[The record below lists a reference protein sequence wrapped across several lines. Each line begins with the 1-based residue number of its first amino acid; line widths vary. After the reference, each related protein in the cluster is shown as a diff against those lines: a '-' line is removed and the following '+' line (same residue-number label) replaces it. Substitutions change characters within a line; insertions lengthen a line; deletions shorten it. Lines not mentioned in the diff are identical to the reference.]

1 MEQIKRFLSD
11 FGLPR
16 LIIAVFLLALFM
28 MAPAVGVSIPG
39 ALTDVFTRFGMN
51 GILVLALVPMIQA
64 GCGLN
69 FGLPLGI
76 IAGLLGAT
84 ISIEMGYVGAL
95 GFSFAILIALAL
107 GSVLGYAYGALL
119 NRVKGGEMMI
129 ATYVGFSSV
138 MLMQIGWLAL
148 PYKSAVMIFGY
159 SGEGLR
165 PTISVDG
172 FWRSILDNFMAIEVF
187 DTVDPTKLIFKF
199 PTGTVLFFMLISLV
213 VWAFFHLKIGT
224 AVTAVGSNPIY
235 ARASGINVN
244 RMRTVSVVISTML
257 GAMGIIVYQQSF
269 GFIQLYDG
277 PLYMAFPAVAAILI
291 GGASVNKAS
300 LTNVFV
306 GVALYQGILVMTPLI
321 FNAMLKLDMSDVI
334 RIIVSQG
341 MILYALTRKTKVL
354 K

>member
-1 MEQIKRFLSD
+1 MEQIKRFIAD

-16 LIIAVFLLALFM
+16 IIIAVFLLGFFIV
-28 MAPAVGVSIPG
+28 APMVGVSLPG
-39 ALTDVFTRFGMN
+39 ALTDTITRFGMN
-51 GILVLALVPMIQA
+51 GIMVLALVPMIQS

-69 FGLPLGI
+69 FGLQLGI

-84 ISIEMGYVGAL
+84 ISIEMGYIGML
-95 GFSFAILIALAL
+95 GFFFAILISQVFGAIF
-107 GSVLGYAYGALL
+107 GYGYGALL

-129 ATYVGFSSV
+129 ATYVGLSSV
-138 MLMQIGWLAL
+138 MVMQIGWLLL
-148 PYKSAVMIFGY
+148 PYKSPVMVWGF

-165 PTISVDG
+165 STISVAD
-172 FWRSILDNFMAIEVF
+172 FWRYILDDFMAIKIY
-187 DTVDPTKLIFKF
+187 DTLDPTKLIFKF
-199 PTGTVLFFMLISLV
+199 PTGTILFFLFISFLI
-213 VWAFFHLKIGT
+213 WAFFHLKIGT
-224 AVTAVGSNPIY
+224 AMTAVGSNPTY

-244 RMRTVSVVISTML
+244 RMRTISVVISTML

-291 GGASVNKAS
+291 GGAGVNKAS
-300 LTNVFV
+300 LANVFI
-306 GVALYQGILVMTPLI
+306 GVFLYQGILVMTPLV
-321 FNAMLKLDMSDVI
+321 FNAVLKLDLSDVI

>member
-1 MEQIKRFLSD
+1 
-11 FGLPR
+11 
-16 LIIAVFLLALFM
+16 
-28 MAPAVGVSIPG
+28 
-39 ALTDVFTRFGMN
+39 MN
-51 GILVLALVPMIQA
+51 GIMVLALIPMIQS

-69 FGLPLGI
+69 FGLPLGV

-84 ISIEMGYVGAL
+84 ISLEMGYVGAW
-95 GFSFAILIALAL
+95 GFSFAIIIGLAFGALF
-107 GSVLGYAYGALL
+107 GYGYGALL

-129 ATYVGFSSV
+129 ATYVGFASV
-138 MLMQIGWLAL
+138 MLMQIGWLAF
-148 PYKSAVMIFGY
+148 PYKSPKMIFGY

-172 FWRSILDNFMAIEVF
+172 FWRYILDDFLAFKIH
-187 DTVDPTKLIFKF
+187 DSVDPEKVIFQF
-199 PTGTVLFFMLISLV
+199 PTGTILFFLLVSLI

-224 AVTAVGSNPIY
+224 AMTAVGSNPVY

-244 RMRTVSVVISTML
+244 RMRTISVVFSTML
-257 GAMGIIVYQQSF
+257 GALGIIVYQQSF
-269 GFIQLYDG
+269 GFIQLYGG
-277 PLYMAFPAVAAILI
+277 PLYMAFPAIAAILI
-291 GGASVNKAS
+291 GGAGVNKAS
-300 LTNVFV
+300 LANVFI
-306 GVALYQGILVMTPLI
+306 GVVLYQGILIMTPLI

>member
-1 MEQIKRFLSD
+1 MEQIKRFVAD

-16 LIIAVFLLALFM
+16 VIITVYLLGLFL
-28 MAPAVGVSIPG
+28 MAPVVGASLAG
-39 ALTDVFTRFGMN
+39 AISDTLIRIGMN
-51 GILVLALVPMIQA
+51 GIMVLSLVPMVQS

-69 FGLPLGI
+69 FGLSLGV

-84 ISIEMGYVGAL
+84 SSLEMGYVGVC
-95 GFSFAILIALAL
+95 GFLFAILVSQVFGAIF
-107 GSVLGYAYGALL
+107 GFGYGTLL

-138 MLMQIGWLAL
+138 MVMSIAWLVL
-148 PYKSAVMIFGY
+148 PFKSPVMIWGY
-159 SGEGLR
+159 GGEGLR
-165 PTISVDG
+165 TTISVEG
-172 FWRSILDNFMAIEVF
+172 FWRHILDDFLAIQVH
-187 DTVDPTKLIFKF
+187 DFKF
-199 PTGTVLFFMLISLV
+199 PTGTILFFLFVSLM

-224 AVTAVGSNPIY
+224 AMTAVGSNPSY

-244 RMRTVSVVISTML
+244 RMRVISVVLSTML
-257 GAMGIIVYQQSF
+257 GAAGIIVYQQSF
-269 GFIQLYDG
+269 GFIQLYNG

-291 GGASVNKAS
+291 GGAGVNKAS
-300 LTNVFV
+300 LANVFI
-306 GVALYQGILVMTPLI
+306 GVALYQGILIMTPLI
-321 FNAMLKLDMSDVI
+321 FNTVLKLDMSDVI

>member
-1 MEQIKRFLSD
+1 MEQFKRFVAD

-16 LIIAVFLLALFM
+16 VIIAVFLLTLFI
-28 MAPAVGVSIPG
+28 MAPAVGVSLPG
-39 ALTDVFTRFGMN
+39 AFKDTFTRFGMN
-51 GILVLALVPMIQA
+51 GIMVLALVPMIQS

-84 ISIEMGYVGAL
+84 VSIEMGYVGAW
-95 GFSFAILIALAL
+95 GFFFAIFVSQVFGAVFGL
-107 GSVLGYAYGALL
+107 GYGALL

-129 ATYVGFSSV
+129 ATYVGFSCV
-138 MLMQIGWLAL
+138 MGMQIGWLAL
-148 PYKSAVMIFGY
+148 PFKSPVMVFGY

-165 PTISVDG
+165 PTLSVEG
-172 FWRSILDNFMAIEVF
+172 FWRYILDDFLAVRIF
-187 DTVDPTKLIFKF
+187 DKADPSKLIFQF
-199 PTGTVLFFMLISLV
+199 PTGTILFFIFISFL

-224 AVTAVGSNPIY
+224 AMTAVGSNPIY
-235 ARASGINVN
+235 ARASGIDVN
-244 RMRTVSVVISTML
+244 RMRAVSVALSTML

-291 GGASVNKAS
+291 GGAGVNKAS
-300 LTNVFV
+300 LANVFI

-321 FNAMLKLDMSDVI
+321 FNTVLKLDMSDVI

>member
-1 MEQIKRFLSD
+1 VEQIKKFIAD

-16 LIIAVFLLALFM
+16 VIIALYLLALFLM
-28 MAPAVGVSIPG
+28 TPVVDVSLAG
-39 ALTDVFTRFGMN
+39 ALTDVFARIGMN
-51 GILVLALVPMIQA
+51 GIMVLAMVPMIQS

-69 FGLPLGI
+69 FGLTLGI

-84 ISIEMGYVGAL
+84 ISIDLGYVGAW
-95 GFSFAILIALAL
+95 GFIFAILVSQVFGAIFGL
-107 GSVLGYAYGALL
+107 GYGALL

-129 ATYVGFSSV
+129 ATYVGLSSV
-138 MLMQIGWLAL
+138 MFMQIAWLTL
-148 PYKSAVMIFGY
+148 PYTSPVMVWGF

-165 PTISVDG
+165 STIYVG
-172 FWRSILDNFMAIEVF
+172 AFWEHILNNFLAIQYGN
-187 DTVDPTKLIFKF
+187 FKF
-199 PTGTVLFFMLISLV
+199 PTGSILFFILV
-213 VWAFFHLKIGT
+213 SMVIWAFFRLKIGT
-224 AVTAVGSNPIY
+224 AMTAVGSNPIF

-244 RMRTVSVVISTML
+244 RMRTISVVISTML

-291 GGASVNKAS
+291 GGAGVNKAT
-300 LTNVFV
+300 LTNVFI
-306 GVALYQGILVMTPLI
+306 GVALYQGILTMTPLV
-321 FNAMLKLDMSDVI
+321 FNAVLKLDMSDVI
-334 RIIVSQG
+334 RIIVSNG

>member
-1 MEQIKRFLSD
+1 MDQIKQVLAD

-16 LIIAVFLLALFM
+16 IIIAVFLLVLFSL
-28 MAPAVGVSIPG
+28 APAVGVSVPG
-39 ALTDVFTRFGMN
+39 ALTDIFTRFGMN
-51 GILVLALVPMIQA
+51 GIMVLALVPMIQA

-69 FGLPLGI
+69 FGLPLGV

-84 ISIEMGYVGAL
+84 ISIEMGFVGAF
-95 GFSFAILIALAL
+95 GFFFAIFISLIIGAIL
-107 GSVLGYAYGALL
+107 GLAYGALL

-138 MLMQIGWLAL
+138 MLMQIGWLVF
-148 PYKSAVMIFGY
+148 PYKSPMMVWGF

-165 PTISVDG
+165 STITVAD
-172 FWRSILDNFMAIEVF
+172 FWRYILDDFMAIKIYSS
-187 DTVDPTKLIFKF
+187 VDPEKIILKF
-199 PTGTVLFFMLISLV
+199 PTGTILFVILISLL

-224 AVTAVGSNPIY
+224 AITAVGSNPVY

-244 RMRTVSVVISTML
+244 RMRTISVVLSTML
-257 GAMGIIVYQQSF
+257 GAMGIVVYQQSF

-277 PLYMAFPAVAAILI
+277 PLYMAFPAIAAILI
-291 GGASVNKAS
+291 GGAGVNKAT
-300 LTNVFV
+300 LPNVFI
-306 GVALYQGILVMTPLI
+306 GLALYQGILVMTPLI

-341 MILYALTRKTKVL
+341 MILYALTRKSKVL